1 MTTMVIV
8 AHPDDET
15 LHCGAYIVHAA
26 RSGEDVVTLNLTR
39 GENGRTLGLCDSS
52 QLGAVRVAEL
62 RAAANVLGVKH
73 VLVHELPDG
82 LLAEH
87 AAEATRLVRAE
98 LSRWHPDTVVAFAP
112 NGINGHPDHVAA
124 HRIVLSALDGP
135 ERPRVLLMTHPG
147 GYAEPARPGF
157 LTPDQIDQ
165 LRLEPTM
172 TVRAGDALPIK
183 LRAMGCHE
191 TQALSVSKR
200 LRCYHEHVLTEWF
213 HELCSAVT
221 TP

>member
-1 MTTMVIV
+1 MTTMVVV

-15 LHCGAYIVHAA
+15 LYCGAYIAHAA
-26 RSGEDVVTLNLTR
+26 RAGEDVVTLNLTH
-39 GENGRTLGLCDSS
+39 GENGRTLGLCDTA
-52 QLGAVRVAEL
+52 QLGTVRAAEL

-73 VLVHELPDG
+73 VLVHELQDG
-82 LLAEH
+82 RLAEH
-87 AAEATRLVRAE
+87 TSEAAGLVRAA
-98 LSRWHPDTVVAFAP
+98 LSRWHPDTVVTFAP

-124 HRIVLSALDGP
+124 HHIVLSALRP
-135 ERPRVLLMTHPG
+135 EYPRVLLMTDPDG
-147 GYAEPARPGF
+147 CTESARPGF

-165 LRLEPTM
+165 LRLDPTM

-200 LRCYHEHVLTEWF
+200 LRCYPEHVLTEWF
-213 HELCSAVT
+213 HELRSAAT
-221 TP
+221 TV